1 MKNLSLCDSIE
12 RILISEKINCDA
24 IVISDESL
32 QYSLLYHSKEL
43 KTFTESI
50 LKTLGFHLIRKK
62 CIKNLQNLFDNHN
75 INLSTKGLTS
85 TLNDAN
91 RLYLILKIYS
101 EWKTYNKEREKYN
114 TLNNDHYIRFY
125 STRSNVYIWL
135 NKDLLN
141 EAFNDTIQSSIKSS
155 ELEGIYVSKDGNYQL
170 RIYVDPFDGQAH
182 IQNRQACEEST

>member
-32 QYSLLYHSKEL
+32 QYSLLYHSTEL

-50 LKTLGFHLIRKK
+50 LKTLAFHLIRKK
-62 CIKNLQNLFDNHN
+62 CINNIQNLFDNHN
-75 INLSTKGLTS
+75 INMSAKGISS

-101 EWKTYNKEREKYN
+101 EWKKYNKEREKYN
-114 TLNNDHYIRFY
+114 SLNNDHYIRFY

-135 NKDLLN
+135 NKDLIN
-141 EAFNDTIQSSIKSS
+141 ESFNDTIQSSIKSS
-155 ELEGIYVSKDGNYQL
+155 ELEGLYVSKDGKYQI
-170 RIYVDPFDGQAH
+170 RIYTDPFDGQTYM
-182 IQNRQACEEST
+182 QNRQAIQEST

>member
-50 LKTLGFHLIRKK
+50 LKTLAFHLIRKK
-62 CIKNLQNLFDNHN
+62 CINNIQNLFDNHN
-75 INLSTKGLTS
+75 INMSAKGIS
-85 TLNDAN
+85 SVLNDAN

-101 EWKTYNKEREKYN
+101 EYKKYNQERAKYN
-114 TLNNDHYIRFY
+114 TLNSDHYIRFY

-135 NKDLLN
+135 NKDLIN
-141 EAFNDTIQSSIKSS
+141 EPFNDTIQSSIQSS
-155 ELEGIYVSKDGNYQL
+155 ELEGLYVSKDGKYEIK
-170 RIYVDPFDGQAH
+170 IYTDHFDGQTY
-182 IQNRQACEEST
+182 IQNRQALQEST